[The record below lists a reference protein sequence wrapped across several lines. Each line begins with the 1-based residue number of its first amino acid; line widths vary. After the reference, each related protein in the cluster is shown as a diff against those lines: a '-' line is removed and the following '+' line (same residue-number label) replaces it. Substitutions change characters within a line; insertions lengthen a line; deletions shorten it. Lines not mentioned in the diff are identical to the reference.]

1 MKLKIYQIDAF
12 ADKVFTGNPAA
23 VCVLEKWLSD
33 EIMQNIAAEN
43 NLSETA
49 FTVKN
54 DRNYEIR
61 WFTPTAEVALCG
73 HATLATAFV
82 LFNFIETS
90 AEVINFE
97 SKHSGVLRVSRRE
110 DSLTLN
116 FPADIPQEV
125 DEIPELTEAL
135 GRSPEKVLKG
145 KTDYLLIFSKQ
156 HEIEQ
161 LTPDFNKLLKLD
173 VRGIIVSA
181 PGDSVDFIS
190 RFFGP
195 AVGVNEDPVTGSA
208 HTTLIPY
215 WANRLGKTKMSAKQ
229 LSKRGGD
236 LACEFLGERV
246 NISGKAV
253 LYMIAE
259 IEF

>member
-1 MKLKIYQIDAF
+1 MKIKIYQIDSF
-12 ADKVFTGNPAA
+12 TNKVFAGNPAA
-23 VCVLEKWLSD
+23 VCVLESWLED
-33 EIMQNIAAEN
+33 KLMQHIAAEN

-54 DRNYEIR
+54 GHNYDIR

-82 LFNFIETS
+82 LFNFVEPN

-97 SKHSGVLRVSRRE
+97 SRHSGSLRVTKNA
-110 DSLTLN
+110 DLFILN
-116 FPADIPQEV
+116 FPADSPNEVEPIPKL
-125 DEIPELTEAL
+125 IEAI
-135 GRSPEKVLKG
+135 GKVPEKVLKG
-145 KTDYLLIFSKQ
+145 KTDYLLIYTNQ
-156 HEIEQ
+156 HEIEEVE
-161 LTPDFNKLLKLD
+161 PDFSQLLKID
-173 VRGIIVSA
+173 ARGIIVSA
-181 PGDSVDFIS
+181 PGNDVDFVS

-195 AVGVNEDPVTGSA
+195 VVGVNEDPVTGSA

-215 WANRLGKTKMSAKQ
+215 WASRLGKKHMLAKQ

-236 LACEFLGERV
+236 LTCDFLGERV

-259 IEF
+259 VQL